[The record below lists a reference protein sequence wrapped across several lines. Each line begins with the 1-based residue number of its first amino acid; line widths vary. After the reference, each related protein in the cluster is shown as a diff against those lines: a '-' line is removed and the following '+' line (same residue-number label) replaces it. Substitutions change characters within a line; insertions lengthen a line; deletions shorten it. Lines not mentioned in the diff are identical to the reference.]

1 MGTGSLVITEA
12 VAQSAVAQYV
22 GVIVYFSGNSLG
34 TDCVDATA
42 YAGIGFTIS
51 GTVNANC
58 TVQFSINDSEH
69 EVVGNDA
76 KASGATGS
84 YAPQVFVTVPAQPTT
99 LRVPFTGPGAPS
111 GGMPATAIDPKKL
124 TGVEWQLT
132 IASGTGMCM
141 ANLTISNV
149 TFY

>member
-1 MGTGSLVITEA
+1 M
-12 VAQSAVAQYV
+12 AQYV

-42 YAGIGFTIS
+42 YTGIEFTIG
-51 GTVNANC
+51 GTINASC

-69 EVVGNDA
+69 DVVGNGDL

-84 YAPQVFVTVPAQPTT
+84 YAPQVFVTVPAQPMM
-99 LRVPFTGPGAPS
+99 LRVPFIGPGAPA

-124 TGVEWQLT
+124 TGVQWQFT

-141 ANLTISNV
+141 ANLTISNLN
-149 TFY
+149 FY